1 MKILRYLP
9 LLLVTTML
17 FSCREKNKFSDVD
30 LSGMALDSFRFERLD
45 IAYRDIDTNN
55 VAGSLATL
63 KGRYGDYLNLFSE
76 RVLNVGHIDSVSTHT
91 VIRQFLSHPEY
102 RKIFMACDSVYKDG
116 FAKEESEIT
125 DAFKYF
131 KYYFPE
137 KKIPERIIVQMSGFG
152 QNAAVTED
160 ALAISLEYYLGT
172 EYPAYKQYMYD
183 YMIPNCKREKL
194 VSDLMY
200 AWIQTEFENA
210 VPAPKLIDVMVY
222 EGKLHYLLEV
232 MLPKTKKD
240 VIMGYTKEQWD
251 WCKAN
256 EGAMWHYIAENKH
269 LFSTDRLDLSKYTGL
284 APKTAYFPDESP
296 SRTGIWIGWQ
306 IVKEYIKNNPDVT
319 LDKLMETDA
328 QTILSGSKYNPK

>member
-30 LSGMALDSFRFERLD
+30 LSGVAVDTFKFERLD
-45 IAYRDIDTNN
+45 IDYRDIDTNN

-63 KGRYGDYLNLFSE
+63 KERYGDYINLFSLH
-76 RVLNVGHIDSVSTHT
+76 VLNVGHIDSVSTHA
-91 VIRQFLSHPEY
+91 IIKQFLSHPEY
-102 RKIFMACDSVYKDG
+102 RKIFMACDSVYSDG

-125 DAFKYF
+125 SAFRYF

-137 KKIPERIIVQMSGFG
+137 KNIPKRIIVQMSGFG
-152 QNAAVTED
+152 QNTAVTND
-160 ALAISLEYYLGT
+160 VLAISLDYYLGT
-172 EYPAYKQYMYD
+172 EYDAYKSYMYE
-183 YMIPNCKREKL
+183 YMIRNCTREKL
-194 VSDLMY
+194 VPNMMY
-200 AWIQTEFENA
+200 AWIQTEFTNP
-210 VPAPKLIDVMVY
+210 VPAPKLIDAMVY

-232 MLPKTKKD
+232 MLPETKKE

-256 EGAMWHYIAENKH
+256 ESAMWHFIAENKH
-269 LFSTDRLDLSKYTGL
+269 LYSTDRLDVSKYTGV

-296 SRTGIWIGWQ
+296 DRTGIWIGWQ

-328 QTILSGSKYNPK
+328 QTILSGSRYNPK